1 MFGKGFELFKL
12 FGFSVRIDASWI
24 LIAILVVWS
33 LASGFFPQFYPGLS
47 NTAYWWMGL
56 LGALGLFASIV
67 FHEFAH
73 SWVARRRGMDMRG
86 ITLFIFGGVAEMD
99 DEPPSPGTEFLMALA
114 GPLASILIA
123 AASFGV
129 WQLSDRVNWPSPV
142 GGVFW
147 YLALINTV
155 LVAFN
160 LVPAFPLDGGR
171 VLRSILWRL
180 LGSLRKATRITSA
193 IGSGFGLLLIVLGVL
208 AFISGN
214 FIGGM
219 WWFLLGMFLRS
230 AAAMSYQ
237 QVLVRRVLEGEP
249 IRRFVQPDVRTVPPS
264 ASIGQLVE
272 DYIYRHHFKMFPV
285 VSDGRLVGCVKTQRV
300 KEVPRNEWSE
310 REVSDIAEPC
320 SEQNTIDPDAD
331 ALAAL
336 TKMRRDGNSRL
347 MVVRDSQLEGIIS
360 LRDMARL
367 ISLKLDLEE
376 GEAPP
381 VPAAE

>member
-1 MFGKGFELFKL
+1 MSGKGFELFKL

-33 LASGFFPQFYPGLS
+33 LASGFFPHYYPDLS
-47 NTAYWWMGL
+47 RATYWWMGG
-56 LGALGLFASIV
+56 LGALGLFLSIV

-73 SWVARRRGMDMRG
+73 SLVARQRGMEMRG

-99 DEPPSPGTEFLMALA
+99 DEPSSPATEFLMAIA
-114 GPLASILIA
+114 GPVASILIA
-123 AASFGV
+123 GASFGL
-129 WQLSDRVNWPSPV
+129 WRLGGLVNWPSPV
-142 GGVFW
+142 GAVFW
-147 YLALINTV
+147 YLALINAV

-171 VLRSILWRL
+171 VLRSILWRT
-180 LGSLRKATRITSA
+180 LGSLRKATRITSS
-193 IGSGFGLLLIVLGVL
+193 IGSGFGLLLIVLGVM
-208 AFISGN
+208 AFVSGN

-237 QVLVRRVLEGEP
+237 QLLIRRVLEGEP
-249 IRRFVQPDVRTVPPS
+249 IRRFVQPDVRTVSPS
-264 ASIGQLVE
+264 TSVRQLVD

-300 KEVPRNEWSE
+300 KEVPREQWAE
-310 REVSDIAEPC
+310 HEVSEITEPC
-320 SEQNTIDPDAD
+320 SEQNTIEPEAD

-336 TKMRRDGNSRL
+336 TKMRRDGDSPL
-347 MVVRDSQLEGIIS
+347 MVVRDARLEGIIS
-360 LRDMARL
+360 LRDLVRL

-376 GEAPP
+376 GEE
-381 VPAAE
+381 VLSTG